1 MGVIPL
7 PLEFALFPNFVLYGP
22 AEGRWYSVRSGFRL
36 SKISLL
42 YLKQNKRTAWGSLF
56 DVEAR
61 RSWDLIYDESRAT
74 SPVGY
79 LLPVHPGFVLI
90 RRKQL
95 GMFGSVNEKGDPRVS
110 QVWRLGL
117 GGWVGFKGKPLGGTR
132 ANSGL

>member
-22 AEGRWYSVRSGFRL
+22 AEGRWYSVRSRFRL

-95 GMFGSVNEKGDPRVS
+95 GMFGSVN
-110 QVWRLGL
+110 
-117 GGWVGFKGKPLGGTR
+117 
-132 ANSGL
+132 